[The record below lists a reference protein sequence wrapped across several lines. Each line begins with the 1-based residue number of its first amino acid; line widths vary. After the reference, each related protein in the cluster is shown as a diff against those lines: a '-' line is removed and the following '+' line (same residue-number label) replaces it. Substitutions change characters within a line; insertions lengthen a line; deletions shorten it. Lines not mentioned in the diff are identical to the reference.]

1 VPITSSDVAAFVAE
15 AKPGPR
21 ALSAA
26 STAVLDTVA
35 VLIAG
40 SVEDAT
46 VRIASTLK
54 PELGGN
60 SFPSFDPAVRVRPD
74 DAALLYGTAA
84 HALDFDDVSM
94 LAICHPSAPVL
105 AALLATGNWVDL
117 TGQQLCEAHV
127 IGTEVMIRMGQ
138 AIGFHHY
145 DLGFHST
152 ATMGIFGATAAVAR
166 LRRLDREQTGNA
178 LAIAASLASGL
189 RLNFGSMIKPVHVG
203 VAAANALRAVEWAS
217 AGVEASRGDLF
228 GPGGVFEAMSGGSQ
242 VTWPDDV
249 GLGQPFAI
257 EAPGFERKRY
267 ACCYLLHKIIALGK
281 EASLRGMRLSE
292 IAGFRVEMPV
302 GGTRPLIHPFPRM
315 GTQAMF
321 SAPYALIAAI
331 LDGDIGFDSF
341 DDRSVARPEIQSR
354 LADVLI
360 EEVAGPALT
369 PEQIGAAPVRLELQ
383 LTDGSSVRFERFAA
397 PGSPADPLSPE
408 DLEAKWIDCLRR
420 ANPSL
425 PPIDASALYAEG
437 VAVTR
442 SGSLEPWLENVWSAA
457 RPNAAH
463 SVRAVSA

>member
-1 VPITSSDVAAFVAE
+1 MPITSSDVAAFVAE